1 MNSSE
6 IGKLICSVK
15 TWQSLNIDSY
25 FILMIVADSLY
36 QLILKDLIRN
46 IQFCVY
52 GIMNAFDI
60 NLVYLYI
67 FYMTS
72 LQSVDFFLS

>member
-1 MNSSE
+1 
-6 IGKLICSVK
+6 
-15 TWQSLNIDSY
+15 
-25 FILMIVADSLY
+25 MIVADSLY
-36 QLILKDLIRN
+36 QLILIELIRN

-60 NLVYLYI
+60 TLVYLYI

-72 LQSVDFFLS
+72 LQSVDFYFFFSVNLNMYAF

>member
-1 MNSSE
+1 
-6 IGKLICSVK
+6 
-15 TWQSLNIDSY
+15 
-25 FILMIVADSLY
+25 MIVADFLY
-36 QLILKDLIRN
+36 QLILIDLKTN

-67 FYMTS
+67 FHRTS
-72 LQSVDFFLS
+72 LHIVDFFSQLI

>member
-1 MNSSE
+1 MFSE
-6 IGKLICSVK
+6 DMAEFEYRQLFYHWPV
-15 TWQSLNIDSY
+15 
-25 FILMIVADSLY
+25 IVADFLY
-36 QLILKDLIRN
+36 QLILIDLIRN

-60 NLVYLYI
+60 NLVYLFI

-72 LQSVDFFLS
+72 LQIVDFFIS

>member
-1 MNSSE
+1 
-6 IGKLICSVK
+6 
-15 TWQSLNIDSY
+15 
-25 FILMIVADSLY
+25 MIVADLLY
-36 QLILKDLIRN
+36 QLILIDLIRN

-72 LQSVDFFLS
+72 LQIVDFYFFSQLI

>member
-1 MNSSE
+1 
-6 IGKLICSVK
+6 
-15 TWQSLNIDSY
+15 
-25 FILMIVADSLY
+25 MIVADSLY
-36 QLILKDLIRN
+36 QLKLIDLIRN

-72 LQSVDFFLS
+72 LQIVDFYFFFSVDLSILISILPKNHADGDK

>member
-1 MNSSE
+1 M
-6 IGKLICSVK
+6 
-15 TWQSLNIDSY
+15 
-25 FILMIVADSLY
+25 Y
-36 QLILKDLIRN
+36 QLILIDLIRN

-60 NLVYLYI
+60 NLVYLDI

-72 LQSVDFFLS
+72 LQIVDSYFFFLS